1 MDERRI
7 LQVAS
12 VDVTIK
18 AFLLP
23 LFDALLEEGY
33 EVEGAC
39 ALSSIGKQLIE
50 SGYVIHNIPFRRKLI
65 SIFHVKAAWRLL
77 GLINHRK
84 YQVIHVHTA
93 MAAAIVRF
101 VAKLAGVPTVIY
113 TAHGFYLNE
122 NMNMLAQAAVVTVE
136 KILGRWATDWLFAVS
151 SETAE
156 LANKCRFLSHDRIIY
171 IGNGVDL
178 SKFGSGALRNKHRET
193 LGIEDNEQVIG
204 FVGRLVEEKGIFDLV
219 EAFHIV
225 KKTYANAK
233 LLVIGDTLE
242 SDRDTH
248 VKSKLK
254 EKIVT
259 YDLEESVIL
268 TGFREDIPEL
278 LAAMDV
284 FCLPS
289 YREGMPMSIL
299 EAMAS
304 SLPVV
309 ATNIS
314 GSREAVLEGIT
325 GTLVPVRSPWKL
337 ADALIEMLSDQ
348 EHAARLGRA
357 GRERVAAAF
366 DEKTVISTQLELYRE
381 IFNAA
386 DGH

>member
-1 MDERRI
+1 MDEKRV

-23 LFDALLEEGY
+23 LIDALLKEGY
-33 EVEGAC
+33 EVEAAC
-39 ALSSIGKQLIE
+39 GFTSLGLQLVK
-50 SGYVIHNIPFRRKLI
+50 SGYVIHDIPFKRKLI
-65 SIFHVKAAWRLL
+65 TIYHLKAAWRLFS
-77 GLINHRK
+77 LIKHRK

-93 MAAAIVRF
+93 IAAVIARVVSKI
-101 VAKLAGVPTVIY
+101 AGVPTIIY
-113 TAHGFYLNE
+113 TAHGFYLNK
-122 NMNMLAQAAVVTVE
+122 NMNTVARAAVVAVE

-151 SETAE
+151 NETAE
-156 LANKCRFLSHDRIIY
+156 LAKRYRFLSNDTIIY
-171 IGNGVDL
+171 MGNGVDL
-178 SKFGSGALRNKHRET
+178 GKFGNGDSKNMHRET
-193 LGIEDNEQVIG
+193 LGIKENEQVIG
-204 FVGRLVEEKGIFDLV
+204 FVGRLVEEKGILDLM
-219 EAFHIV
+219 EAFNIV
-225 KKTYANAK
+225 KKAYDNAK

-242 SDRDTH
+242 SDRDAQA
-248 VKSKLK
+248 KRKMK
-254 EKIVT
+254 ELIVS

-268 TGFREDIPEL
+268 TGFREDVPGL
-278 LAAMDV
+278 LAAMDI

-348 EHAARLGRA
+348 EHAARLGHA

-366 DEKTVISTQLELYRE
+366 NEKTVINRQLEIYRKV
-381 IFNAA
+381 FNA
-386 DGH
+386 DYHR